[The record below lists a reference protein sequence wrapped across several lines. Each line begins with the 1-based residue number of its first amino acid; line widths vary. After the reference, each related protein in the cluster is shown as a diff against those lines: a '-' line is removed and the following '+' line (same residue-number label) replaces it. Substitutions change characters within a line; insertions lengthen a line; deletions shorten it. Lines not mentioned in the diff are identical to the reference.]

1 MEFKINPVNIAIFF
15 VSFMLS
21 FLWLFFVEINEDTLI
36 RYYSEIS
43 FDLSLQN
50 LAVLVFREPFTA
62 LISSYLNS
70 NNLSPIYLQ
79 YILFS
84 IIFFFAYLI
93 LKTRLYFFPILLL
106 VPTLSLLAFNIQSV
120 MIAGLINYYILS
132 DEQNK
137 NNSYTKNL
145 ILWIFSLGFHWS
157 AVIFLPVILIQKRY
171 FKSLVLFL
179 FLAFLFLMFFS
190 ETILIGAILQKFSD
204 YQNNQGQ
211 GGNSIF
217 HIQVL
222 IFVTTIFLIANV
234 FLRINN
240 FLYKRNYLYL
250 FLISII
256 FFIFFTIGVKAAS
269 RFAFLL
275 DIFIFFDL
283 IKFWIPSAITRDFK
297 FRFSQ

>member
-1 MEFKINPVNIAIFF
+1 MEFKINPVNIAIFL
-15 VSFMLS
+15 VSFILS

-120 MIAGLINYYILS
+120 MIAGLINYFILS

-145 ILWIFSLGFHWS
+145 ILWIH
-157 AVIFLPVILIQKRY
+157 AVTLLILIIV
-171 FKSLVLFL
+171 S
-179 FLAFLFLMFFS
+179 
-190 ETILIGAILQKFSD
+190 
-204 YQNNQGQ
+204 
-211 GGNSIF
+211 
-217 HIQVL
+217 
-222 IFVTTIFLIANV
+222 
-234 FLRINN
+234 
-240 FLYKRNYLYL
+240 
-250 FLISII
+250 
-256 FFIFFTIGVKAAS
+256 
-269 RFAFLL
+269 
-275 DIFIFFDL
+275 
-283 IKFWIPSAITRDFK
+283 
-297 FRFSQ
+297 